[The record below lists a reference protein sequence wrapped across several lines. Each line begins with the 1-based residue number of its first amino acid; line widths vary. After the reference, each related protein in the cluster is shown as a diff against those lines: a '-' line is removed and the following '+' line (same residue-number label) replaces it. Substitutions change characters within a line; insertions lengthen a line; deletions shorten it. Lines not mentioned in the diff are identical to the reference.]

1 MVKTCLPIILL
12 SVLGLAA
19 HAQKQNAPSTLLTP
33 IDRQLKLDTNITI
46 GSPLD
51 KNKAFEKNLTD
62 RIRLASINA
71 NPTAQLDTFYST
83 MPVAG
88 KKDSQRTDNM
98 PVVKLGDTNT
108 RYTMLVKRIDIVD
121 PTKKEQEKVNP

>member
-1 MVKTCLPIILL
+1 MVKTCLSIITL

-33 IDRQLKLDTNITI
+33 MDRQLKLDTNITI

-62 RIRLASINA
+62 RIRQASINA
-71 NPTAQLDTFYST
+71 NPTAQHDTFYST

-108 RYTMLVKRIDIVD
+108 RYTMLIKRIDIVD
-121 PTKKEQEKVNP
+121 LTKKEQEKVNP